1 MKTKLRNIC
10 DKYKHIRVPYKFR
23 KVVEQLS
30 RNKGTMVLK
39 QDKSRGVVVIGRKK
53 YTEKCINLLHTDSFI
68 RLDHNPSKTI
78 EGKIQRSMRKIKSN
92 LTKQEYSRLYP
103 TGSSPGKFYGTAKQH
118 KLKNGSSVDDLA
130 LRPIIS
136 NVGIASY
143 QLAEYLAKLLSPL
156 SRSQYT
162 VNSTKEFTNIKN
174 ETVPSAYKIISFDVS
189 YLFTM
194 VPLDYTTDLTLKQ
207 IFGDKEIESKI
218 SMKV

>member
-1 MKTKLRNIC
+1 
-10 DKYKHIRVPYKFR
+10 
-23 KVVEQLS
+23 
-30 RNKGTMVLK
+30 MVLK
-39 QDKSRGVVVIGRKK
+39 QDKSRGVVVIDRKK

-143 QLAEYLAKLLSPL
+143 QLAEYLAKFLSPL

-162 VNSTKEFTNIKN
+162 VNSTKEFNNIKN

>member
-103 TGSSPGKFYGTAKQH
+103 TGSSPGKFYGAAKQH

-130 LRPIIS
+130 LRPILS

-162 VNSTKEFTNIKN
+162 VNSTKEFNNIKN

>member
-30 RNKGTMVLK
+30 RHKGTMVLK
-39 QDKSRGVVVIGRKK
+39 QDKSRGVVVIDRKK

-130 LRPIIS
+130 LRPILS

-156 SRSQYT
+156 SRS
-162 VNSTKEFTNIKN
+162 
-174 ETVPSAYKIISFDVS
+174 
-189 YLFTM
+189 
-194 VPLDYTTDLTLKQ
+194 
-207 IFGDKEIESKI
+207 
-218 SMKV
+218 